1 MKADAHS
8 RTFAILAAMSNR
20 QARRQ
25 QSRQSRRQS
34 GSYRRGQ
41 SQGSSQGSGGGSG
54 GGGGGGGRGSNFLS
68 WPFLAGVSILAAV
81 LLAVVIVIALRGGG
95 DDGDEGGAT
104 GDLATLNEELA
115 NLPTELQTGNKLG
128 SDDAP
133 AKLIQYEDF
142 RCPHCLTY
150 TLNNEGFLIEEF
162 VKPGL
167 LQIEFRHYPVLGDAS
182 VRAATGASC
191 AARQDR
197 LFEYANRLFAIHVRE
212 GTDSELYENDRL
224 IALAGDLGLDA
235 DAFAECMTAP
245 DALSQIS
252 GDIGAAQA
260 IGFRGT
266 PNFVLNGLPI
276 QNPPQ
281 SNERWREI
289 IQEAIDRV
297 AAEDEDEEDGESG
310 DGDDDGS

>member
-1 MKADAHS
+1 
-8 RTFAILAAMSNR
+8 MSNR

-25 QSRQSRRQS
+25 QSRQARRQS
-34 GSYRRGQ
+34 GSYRGGR
-41 SQGSSQGSGGGSG
+41 SRGSSQGDG
-54 GGGGGGGRGSNFLS
+54 GGGGGGGSGPNFLS
-68 WPFLAGVSILAAV
+68 WPFLAGVSILAAA
-81 LLAVVIVIALRGGG
+81 LLAVVIVLAMRGGG
-95 DDGDEGGAT
+95 DDGDSVAT
-104 GDLATLNEELA
+104 GDLAILNEEFA
-115 NLPTELQTGNKLG
+115 NLPTEMQTGNKLG

-150 TLNNEGFLIEEF
+150 TINHEGFLIEEF
-162 VKPGL
+162 VKAGL

-182 VRAATGASC
+182 VLAAKGASC

-197 LFEYANRLFAIHVRE
+197 LFEYSNRLFAIQAAE
-212 GTDSELYENDRL
+212 GTNSELYEEERL
-224 IALAGDLGLDA
+224 IALAGDLGLDTG
-235 DAFAECMTAP
+235 AFTECMAAP

-252 GDIGAAQA
+252 GDISAAQA

-266 PNFVLNGLPI
+266 PSFTLNGLPI

-289 IQEAIDRV
+289 IQEAID
-297 AAEDEDEEDGESG
+297 AATAEDEDDEAAEEDDEGG

>member
-1 MKADAHS
+1 
-8 RTFAILAAMSNR
+8 MSNR

-34 GSYRRGQ
+34 GSYRGGQ
-41 SQGSSQGSGGGSG
+41 SRGSSQGSGGGS

-68 WPFLAGVSILAAV
+68 WPFLAGVSILAAA
-81 LLAVVIVIALRGGG
+81 LLVVVIVLALRGGDDGG
-95 DDGDEGGAT
+95 DDGGGAT
-104 GDLATLNEELA
+104 GDLAILNEEFE
-115 NLPTELQTGNKLG
+115 NLPTEMQTGNKLG

-142 RCPHCLTY
+142 RCPHCLSY
-150 TLNNEGFLIEEF
+150 TINHEGFLIEEF
-162 VKPGL
+162 VKEGL

-197 LFEYANRLFAIHVRE
+197 LFEYANRLFAIQAGQ
-212 GTDSELYENDRL
+212 GTDSELYEEDKL
-224 IALAGDLGLDA
+224 IALAGDLGLDT
-235 DAFAECMTAP
+235 DAFAECMAAP

-266 PNFVLNGLPI
+266 PNFVLNGLPV

-289 IQEAIDRV
+289 IQEAIDS
-297 AAEDEDEEDGESG
+297 ATAEDEGEADDEEGDGESG